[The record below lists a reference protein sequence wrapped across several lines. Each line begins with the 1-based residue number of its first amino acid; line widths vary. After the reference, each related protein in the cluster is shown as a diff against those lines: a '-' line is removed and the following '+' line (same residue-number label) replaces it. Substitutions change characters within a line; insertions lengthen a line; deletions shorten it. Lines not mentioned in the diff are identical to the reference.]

1 MDQIS
6 RRGVLLG
13 SVAVT
18 MTSSGLLIAMQPANA
33 FSLKGLVSSV
43 GNLGAAVV
51 HSVTAVAQGAAHVI
65 QTVPQL
71 VATAAHAAADIVGA
85 AAPVAAQLVSLEQQ
99 VAHVAQQVVQ
109 QIPVLC
115 NPNASSN
122 PITMISGIASQAVQ
136 LGGLAQ
142 QAIMQNPTQFLTNN
156 GQDLVNHLI
165 QYLLQ
170 GGPVSAAVPAAS
182 TTVAGTTPTF
192 MPVGMPFAGNTP
204 NQNGIF
210 PSLLALNSAD
220 IAAGGDGLLSLFA
233 LA

>member
-1 MDQIS
+1 MGQIS

-18 MTSSGLLIAMQPANA
+18 MTSSGLLIAMQPADA

-51 HSVTAVAQGAAHVI
+51 HGVTAVAQGAAHVI

-109 QIPVLC
+109 QIPILC

-122 PITMISGIASQAVQ
+122 PITMISGIASQAVQQ

-156 GQDLVNHLI
+156 GQDLVKHLI

-170 GGPVSAAVPAAS
+170 GEPVSTAVPAAI

-204 NQNGIF
+204 N
-210 PSLLALNSAD
+210 
-220 IAAGGDGLLSLFA
+220 
-233 LA
+233 

>member
-1 MDQIS
+1 MSQIS

-18 MTSSGLLIAMQPANA
+18 MTSSGLLIAMQPADA

-51 HSVTAVAQGAAHVI
+51 HGVTAVAQGAAHVI

-85 AAPVAAQLVSLEQQ
+85 AVPVAAQLVSLEQQ

-109 QIPVLC
+109 QIPILC

-136 LGGLAQ
+136 LGGIAQ

-170 GGPVSAAVPAAS
+170 GSRRMVETSLEAVALCGASPLSDTFAPV
-182 TTVAGTTPTF
+182 
-192 MPVGMPFAGNTP
+192 
-204 NQNGIF
+204 
-210 PSLLALNSAD
+210 PSPSEHGFLDS
-220 IAAGGDGLLSLFA
+220 SP
-233 LA
+233 